1 MYSAQLLDR
10 FYHPR
15 WVGNVAAPDA
25 PGSVPDGMAG
35 VPGSVPGGRAWASAT
50 EGNPTCGDVVQIDI
64 EVAGGMIAVARFR
77 TLGCA
82 VAIAAS
88 DALCDLATGQTVTA
102 AQFLHVDEVIAAL
115 GGIPPRRESCASAP
129 MAALRSALFS
139 LSAGRGGGRRTTRE
153 PAATPPGGR

>member
-15 WVGNVAAPDA
+15 WVGNLAAP
-25 PGSVPDGMAG
+25 S
-35 VPGSVPGGRAWASAT
+35 ASAT

-64 EVAGGMIAVARFR
+64 QVTDGTISVARFR

-82 VAIAAS
+82 VAIAAC

-102 AQFLHVDEVIAAL
+102 AKFLHVDEVIAEL
-115 GGIPPRRESCASAP
+115 GGIPPRRESCAAAP
-129 MAALRSALFS
+129 LAALRSALFS
-139 LSAGRGGGRRTTRE
+139 VSAGPAAGRRTVPE
-153 PAATPPGGR
+153 PAAGPPGER

>member
-1 MYSAQLLDR
+1 MYSAELLDR

-15 WVGNVAAPDA
+15 SVGNLAAP
-25 PGSVPDGMAG
+25 S
-35 VPGSVPGGRAWASAT
+35 ASAT

-64 EVAGGMIAVARFR
+64 QVVDGIVTAARFR

-82 VAIAAS
+82 IAIAAS

-102 AQFLHVDEVIAAL
+102 AKFLHVDEVIAAL
-115 GGIPPRRESCASAP
+115 GGIPAKRESCAAAP

-139 LSAGRGGGRRTTRE
+139 VSGGPAEGRRTAPE
-153 PAATPPGGR
+153 PRAAPPGAH